1 MCRWQAIFLQESW
14 WISRK
19 NCAVQGAKDPLI
31 GHVDMFQTSPK
42 THAII
47 SRISAPTTLLVRPS
61 KKSSAQVQRR
71 RQSQE
76 NCNHVVSPQF
86 PPVSDIFSSI
96 LRDCRP
102 VDLLLPFINA
112 VAVNPQS
119 QCLRRGDGTGDI
131 LDKICDFGTDARG
144 AAWRK
149 TDRNSESS
157 LTVMLTMMRFSSSR
171 SKGPFKCCFLLGFPL
186 LFTLTLRSR
195 IHKRF
200 TSV

>member
-1 MCRWQAIFLQESW
+1 MRLTRSIWFWKAPMSTASQTKGLFENWRCVQQRGILGLWQAIFSQESW
-14 WISRK
+14 RISRK
-19 NCAVQGAKDPLI
+19 NCAVQGTKAPPV

-96 LRDCRP
+96 LRNCRP

-119 QCLRRGDGTGDI
+119 QCLRRGTALVI
-131 LDKICDFGTDARG
+131 FSIKSATSERMRG
-144 AAWRK
+144 
-149 TDRNSESS
+149 
-157 LTVMLTMMRFSSSR
+157 V
-171 SKGPFKCCFLLGFPL
+171 LLGEKQTGIPN
-186 LFTLTLRSR
+186 
-195 IHKRF
+195 HP
-200 TSV
+200 